1 MAQILRLCLPL
12 QRQGVHGK
20 GKPRL
25 DPPLPTST
33 KTREATEASGSAKFP
48 LRRRAELRKPS
59 CGPLPNPI
67 GLTLPPSRSLRRAH
81 SLSLG
86 PETAPASSRCRQTPP
101 RRSTS
106 PSSIR
111 CPAAECQRRRPSTL
125 PPAPRFSLVQ
135 QPATTPFFRA
145 PRYPSARPPKWS
157 WRGGEGLQ
165 TQEEGEPE
173 REEVGGGLLV
183 GERTGTSS
191 CSVSARSIIP
201 PAGARGHRCGS
212 ERVGAGSTCAPRPRW
227 PGRGGCSVSAHWGWR
242 LC

>member
-1 MAQILRLCLPL
+1 MAQISRLCLPL

-20 GKPRL
+20 GKPCL

-48 LRRRAELRKPS
+48 LRPRAELRKPS

-173 REEVGGGLLV
+173 REEVGGG
-183 GERTGTSS
+183 GCWWEKERGPAVAV
-191 CSVSARSIIP
+191 SVPGPSFLPLGRAGIAAGRS
-201 PAGARGHRCGS
+201 GS
-212 ERVGAGSTCAPRPRW
+212 ERGAPARPAPAG
-227 PGRGGCSVSAHWGWR
+227 PGAAGVQ
-242 LC
+242 